1 MAGDRVTVP
10 PRKSHRR
17 TVGGFALGRSSP
29 STGSHRLIGQAIQ
42 PETGGHAL
50 PAWPITGMFVLFP
63 LVWLNG
69 FSSFATQIFGAVC
82 LFLMVVRGR
91 IELPR
96 TWWWWL
102 SYLIWTL
109 ATVVMVDSG
118 GRLIGF
124 VQRWTGLFGACMM
137 ALYAYNASERLTQR
151 NLVKSLTWMFGWVVA
166 GGYLGILRPH
176 GRLRTLALE
185 IVPAKLQNNSYVLEL
200 LSPRFAEVQN
210 PWGASKPFVRPSAP
224 FPYTNGWGDAFVLL
238 LPAVLALALLSRK
251 RMRLLLLGLVLAS
264 LPPALATLNRG
275 VFLGAGAIL
284 AYLGVRNLYRVRLGH
299 ILRAGVVLIFV
310 LIFVVQSGAIDQIT
324 HRTTVSSTTSDR
336 ADLYRETFERTRE
349 SPWFGYGAPRPSQT
363 LQVSVGTQGQL
374 WYVMFSHGFVGLGL
388 FLGAVWGLAW
398 TTRRVRGVVPL
409 LLHSVLVSVSL
420 MLVVYGQ
427 DGFHLCIPMICGMV
441 LLNATPGRA
450 SPPGAT
456 ADRRS
461 DGVPPP
467 GDLPRG
473 PSGEPTAGPVPQLS
487 RPVPQPSLPVP
498 QPSRPVPQFAPLPP
512 IGLTAAG
519 MPTAGVPAAGRPAA
533 TAPDGAGGPGGL
545 PPIDLP
551 VSELPTIALPVTPP
565 STPPVAPP
573 IAPPEKGSGPAG
585 RQSPP
590 GGGKNWFATS
600 HAGEDIP
607 TAGDT
612 WYPDRAASA
621 PREHSPGPPTV
632 PRRRTTG
639 APGDVEQDK
648 SPVRPAQPEK
658 SVRPAQSEQSEQSEQ
673 EER

>member
-1 MAGDRVTVP
+1 VTGERVTVP
-10 PRKSHRR
+10 PRGSHRR
-17 TVGGFALGRSSP
+17 ALGGSFRSRSSP
-29 STGSHRLIGQAIQ
+29 GTGSHRVAGRATQ
-42 PETGGHAL
+42 PEVGDHAL
-50 PAWPITGMFVLFP
+50 PAWPVMGMFVLFP

-118 GRLIGF
+118 GRFLGF

-137 ALYAYNASERLTQR
+137 ALYAYNARERLTQR
-151 NLVKSLTWMFGWVVA
+151 RLVESLTWMFGWIVA

-238 LPAVLALALLSRK
+238 LPAVLALALMSRK
-251 RMRLLLLGLVLAS
+251 RTRLLLLGLILAS

-284 AYLGVRNLYRVRLGH
+284 AYLGIRNLYRVRLGH
-299 ILRAGVVLIFV
+299 ILRAGVFLFFV
-310 LIFVVQSGAIDQIT
+310 LVFVAQSGAIDQIT
-324 HRTTVSSTTSDR
+324 HRTAVSSTTSDR

-374 WYVMFSHGFVGLGL
+374 WYVMFSHGFVGLAL

-398 TTRRVRGVVPL
+398 TTRRVRGVIPL

-427 DGFHLCIPMICGMV
+427 DGLHLCIPMICGMV
-441 LLNATPGRA
+441 LLNAAPGRA
-450 SPPGAT
+450 SPPGGVVG
-456 ADRRS
+456 RRS
-461 DGVPPP
+461 GDVPPP
-467 GDLPRG
+467 GDLPRD
-473 PSGEPTAGPVPQLS
+473 PSDGSFEEPAAGPAPQL
-487 RPVPQPSLPVP
+487 
-498 QPSRPVPQFAPLPP
+498 SRPVPQFAPLPP
-512 IGLTAAG
+512 NGLSAAG
-519 MPTAGVPAAGRPAA
+519 MPAAGRP
-533 TAPDGAGGPGGL
+533 PSERPPAGGPAVAVPGGTGSSGGL
-545 PPIDLP
+545 PPTDLP
-551 VSELPTIALPVTPP
+551 VGELPTIALPVAP
-565 STPPVAPP
+565 S
-573 IAPPEKGSGPAG
+573 G
-585 RQSPP
+585 RGTSPGRRRDTQ
-590 GGGKNWFATS
+590 GGGKDWFASTR
-600 HAGEDIP
+600 AGDGIP

-612 WYPDRAASA
+612 WYPDRAVSA
-621 PREHSPGPPTV
+621 PCEPTPRPPAVT
-632 PRRRTTG
+632 RTPSTR
-639 APGDVEQDK
+639 ASGDVEQDK
-648 SPVRPAQPEK
+648 SPE
-658 SVRPAQSEQSEQSEQ
+658 ESEQSEQ